1 MMKSLDPRFWLRVWR
16 NGEFDR
22 ANGTD
27 TRFSR
32 KIEERA
38 TLGSVNSDNRGHT
51 TIKNT
56 DLLVA
61 ALKSC
66 PLPIDECTF
75 VDIGCGKGRP
85 LLEALRLPFRAVWGL
100 ELSQE
105 LSDIAQRNIEI
116 FKSRHRIDIPAAAEC
131 GDILNARL
139 PSGKLV
145 VFLNN
150 PFGAATME
158 VLAQRL
164 AARVEPLVV
173 LYFKPEHAQVL
184 DQYLPASEWPGTM
197 LAKGWIRTEDTKS

>member
-16 NGEFDR
+16 SGEFDR

-38 TLGSVNSDNRGHT
+38 TLVSLNKDNRGHT
-51 TIKNT
+51 TIKHT
-56 DLLVA
+56 DLLGA

-116 FKSRHRIDIPAAAEC
+116 FKSRHRIAIPAAVEC
-131 GDILNARL
+131 GDIVNVKL
-139 PSGKLV
+139 PEGKLV
-145 VFLNN
+145 VFLNS
-150 PFGAATME
+150 PFGAATMG

-164 AARVEPLVV
+164 AARTDPLVV
-173 LYFKPEHAQVL
+173 LYFKPEHAKVV
-184 DQYLPASEWPGTM
+184 DQFLSATEWPGTM
-197 LAKGWIRTEDTKS
+197 LAKGWIKAEDSKS

>member
-16 NGEFDR
+16 SGEFDR
-22 ANGTD
+22 VNGTD

-38 TLGSVNSDNRGHT
+38 TLGSLNSDNRGHT
-51 TIKNT
+51 TIKHT
-56 DLLVA
+56 EFLVA

-66 PLPIDECTF
+66 PLPIEECTF

-85 LLEALRLPFRAVWGL
+85 LLEALQLPFRAVWGL

-105 LSDIAQRNIEI
+105 LTDIARRNIEI
-116 FKSRHRIDIPAAAEC
+116 FKSRHRMAIPAAVEC

-139 PSGKLV
+139 PEGKLV

-150 PFGAATME
+150 PFGAATMQ
-158 VLAQRL
+158 VLARRL
-164 AARVEPLVV
+164 AARNEPLVV
-173 LYFKPEHAQVL
+173 LYLKPEHAEVL
-184 DQYLPASEWPGTM
+184 DQFLPATEWPGTM
-197 LAKGWIRTEDTKS
+197 LAKGWMKGEEAKS